1 MSTRRCDTYV
11 SIVLAP
17 ARLLLRTARIVRRR
31 PIFGVLAFL
40 VFLVGIGMF
49 APMPAG
55 ADFGEDPG
63 PPPTGFGDLL
73 QGPPLWEGN
82 ERTLY
87 EAVPSG
93 AYVFDTNRLGPNDW
107 YHKVLNGIAS
117 AIMQITA
124 ALVRGAI
131 VMVWTMFDS
140 DTLSSLASGITSN
153 LGATASELLVWMLPT
168 ALAIGAVAAYA
179 KGRGTQGGG
188 FGQIMWVFV
197 GGLIAVSFALGPAV
211 WVNNLTNARNIAS
224 EGVLAAASTSVA
236 TTDTPFQ
243 WEPEATFND
252 EASTDAML
260 RTSADAIW
268 RSYVVTPWCYANFG
282 SAASCERYGAGILS
296 LGTDTDARSDW
307 IQDSSEGHPNEYDD
321 ASPFYMWIAGKNSYE
336 RLAMALF
343 ALFVA
348 AVFALLII
356 FVAFASQLAFIS
368 ALLLLFAGVV
378 FAMLWCIPGRPR
390 EWGNRWLET
399 VIGLMLQSV
408 IAALILAA
416 ALVLTS
422 AAFQLA
428 GTHGWGIAAFLAVA
442 ISFAAFGLRRTLGT
456 IMGAMTPGGGMTA
469 MIGALAI
476 RSGARMAGRATG
488 GAARAMGRGASTTA
502 RAGARTTAAAARAG
516 GRVATA
522 GGRRLRGFKDYS
534 RRTPRDAAPASAA
547 AGASTRPPRTTE
559 RSSTAPGGSRR
570 PPGTPTPGRSGRT
583 PAGGRSR
590 KVGSPRLRE
599 NPPPPRRT
607 AVAPAAGARTAPP
620 APTSRTSGAGSVAA
634 TSRGRSAPVSSAPA
648 RSAAPAARSRRLPEP
663 REVRP
668 RRLAPTGRARQVRS
682 GVARPNPPAQRSQ
695 RRRRMR

>member
-1 MSTRRCDTYV
+1 MRLPRPDTYV
-11 SIVLAP
+11 SIALAP
-17 ARLLLRTARIVRRR
+17 ARALLRTGRLIRRR
-31 PIFGVLAFL
+31 PIIGVVGFL
-40 VFLVGIGMF
+40 IFLVGIGMF
-49 APMPAG
+49 APAPAG
-55 ADFGEDPG
+55 ADWGEDPG
-63 PPPTGFGDLL
+63 PAPAGFGDLL
-73 QGPPLWEGN
+73 SGPDLTGDQVP
-82 ERTLY
+82 TLY
-87 EAVPSG
+87 ESVPAG

-131 VMVWTMFDS
+131 VLVWTMFDS
-140 DTLSSLASGITSN
+140 ETLSSLADGITGN
-153 LGATASELLVWMLPT
+153 LGATATELLVWLLPT

-197 GGLIAVSFALGPAV
+197 GGLIAVSFALGPSV
-211 WVNNLTNARNIAS
+211 WVNNLTNVRNLAS

-236 TTDTPFQ
+236 ATDTPFA
-243 WEPEATFND
+243 WEPEATFDD
-252 EASTDAML
+252 EAPTDTML

-282 SAASCERYGAGILS
+282 SATSCERYGAGILS

-321 ASPFYMWIAGKNSYE
+321 ASPFYLWIAGKNSYE
-336 RLAMALF
+336 RLAMSLF

-390 EWGNRWLET
+390 DWGNRWLET

-408 IAALILAA
+408 IAALVLAA

-422 AAFQLA
+422 SAFQLA
-428 GTHGWGIAAFLAVA
+428 GTHGWGIAAFLAVGV
-442 ISFAAFGLRRTLGT
+442 SFAAFGLRRTLGT

-469 MIGALAI
+469 VIGALAI
-476 RSGARMAGRATG
+476 RSGARLAGRATG
-488 GAARAMGRGASTTA
+488 GAARAVGRGARTSA

-516 GRVATA
+516 GRAAAA

-534 RRTPRDAAPASAA
+534 RRTPRDTTPAPGTSST
-547 AGASTRPPRTTE
+547 STRPPRTTE
-559 RSSTAPGGSRR
+559 RSTTAPGGTRR
-570 PPGTPTPGRSGRT
+570 PPGARTPGRTGRT
-583 PAGGRSR
+583 PVGARPR
-590 KVGSPRLRE
+590 HVGSPRLRE
-599 NPPPPRRT
+599 NPPPRRRP
-607 AVAPAAGARTAPP
+607 APAPATGSGP
-620 APTSRTSGAGSVAA
+620 APSAPTYRTSGAGSVAA
-634 TSRGRSAPVSSAPA
+634 ASRPRSGPHPSAPERPAPTP
-648 RSAAPAARSRRLPEP
+648 RPRTLPEP
-663 REVRP
+663 REVRRRPRPPAP
-668 RRLAPTGRARQVRS
+668 RRGQLRS
-682 GVARPNPPAQRSQ
+682 GVARPNPPSQRSGS
-695 RRRRMR
+695 RRRLR